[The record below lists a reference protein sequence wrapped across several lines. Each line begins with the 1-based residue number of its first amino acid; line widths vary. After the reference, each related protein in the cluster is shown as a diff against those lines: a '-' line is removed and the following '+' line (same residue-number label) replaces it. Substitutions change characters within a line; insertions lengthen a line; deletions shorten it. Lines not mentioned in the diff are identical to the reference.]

1 MHTYFQAIS
10 NPWKR
15 DLNLWQFDT
24 SYVVT
29 GAHHG
34 GLTWKLHISDPLCK
48 ETPSPM
54 RSFDTFFVIS
64 LNKPL

>member
-48 ETPSPM
+48 ETTVTDAQ
-54 RSFDTFFVIS
+54 FWYI
-64 LNKPL
+64 LCY